1 MGRQI
6 VGARKAGICV
16 DFRRWQIRCMEDRV
30 QGGNRTERKVENGE
44 PLCKYVG
51 VEKWGQIP
59 GHMPHKLT
67 AHVHL
72 DQKATNRLSSQECCL
87 FHFQIYSLI
96 FGELVVCVYA
106 TNSSKLIYVYTC
118 VYT

>member
-1 MGRQI
+1 MGRQM

-51 VEKWGQIP
+51 VGKWGQIP

-72 DQKATNRLSSQECCL
+72 DQKATNIVIGQTELTRVLLVSFPYL
-87 FHFQIYSLI
+87 FIEFW
-96 FGELVVCVYA
+96 
-106 TNSSKLIYVYTC
+106 
-118 VYT
+118 